1 MAFFG
6 RRKASA
12 GNQSQRS
19 VCSAHPLG
27 EPARRYV
34 HSLTGRERRSCFS
47 AAASVGPERSPLGTR
62 TPVSLDCFGAKL
74 RFASRPRLFEKR
86 RPKNFLSGSAAE
98 CLRCLFA
105 PRLCRT
111 MSRVRAAGFAGAF
124 PPGHGLIGLSRSSPA
139 RRGTS
144 CAAPPASPGARP
156 PQHGGRSG
164 GTRRR

>member
-1 MAFFG
+1 MYLLLQLLLFFRLLLVYLLFYCEIHSIDHG
-6 RRKASA
+6 KKDLERYGK
-12 GNQSQRS
+12 GLL
-19 VCSAHPLG
+19 AHREIP
-27 EPARRYV
+27 P
-34 HSLTGRERRSCFS
+34 SGREKRGF
-47 AAASVGPERSPLGTR
+47 A
-62 TPVSLDCFGAKL
+62 PVSLDRFGAKL

-156 PQHGGRSG
+156 PRHGGRSG